1 MDSENALFDQ
11 ILGAKVKLDYLTIWR
26 NKSPHKTLANF
37 P

>member
-11 ILGAKVKLDYLTIWR
+11 ISGAKVKLDYLIIWR
-26 NKSPHKTLANF
+26 NKSHKTLANF